1 MIIIL
6 ECLKGVS
13 ISLPYRKILNN
24 TQIWQN
30 KGDTIGT
37 IAIPS
42 ISLQTYDPSQSQKN
56 LAKTCKPITSY
67 YPHQNRAILIVCSGF
82 PKFYIHFLCLKLTTL
97 FTNYEKFNGKN
108 QRNYFFPLN
117 NEGQMSSNWVTIR
130 LPWESH
136 PVNTILKISRIWC
149 FGVLMFLCFWVFE

>member
-82 PKFYIHFLCLKLTTL
+82 PKFYIHFLCLKLTKSVF
-97 FTNYEKFNGKN
+97 FTNYKNFNGKN
-108 QRNYFFPLN
+108 LKLKVLKSRPKSKNL
-117 NEGQMSSNWVTIR
+117 
-130 LPWESH
+130 LPHTTHSRIEPFSWS
-136 PVNTILKISRIWC
+136 ILLLRCFISISRA
-149 FGVLMFLCFWVFE
+149 